1 MVYCSEVTSASHSS
15 SQLEDGLKVIRSR
28 RLHHEPINGM
38 REYAFKK
45 ENISDNIET
54 SYKA

>member
-1 MVYCSEVTSASHSS
+1 VTSASHSS

-45 ENISDNIET
+45 ENISDNILN
-54 SYKA
+54 KASKIDKI